1 MKTLKVAG
9 QTLLALFLLVASVP
23 LLAQGDI
30 DLENEDNRIA
40 YSIGANIGQNLV
52 AQQIVD
58 GIELNAFIIGMVDA
72 ISGEPQ
78 MEQAEMMA
86 ALQAYMQA
94 QADSAAEALNENL
107 AASEAFLTENG
118 QRDGVVTLESG
129 LQYQIMESGPDGPSP
144 TTSDS
149 VLAHYHGTLTD
160 GSVFDSSVDRGQP
173 ATFGVSQVIS
183 GWTEALQLMSV
194 GDKWR
199 LYIHPDMAYGE
210 ASPTP
215 AIPPNSA
222 LIFEVELLEIR

>member
-58 GIELNAFIIGMVDA
+58 GIELNAFIVGMVDA

-86 ALQAYMQA
+86 ALQSYMQA
-94 QADSAAEALNENL
+94 QADAAAEALNENL
-107 AASEAFLTENG
+107 A
-118 QRDGVVTLESG
+118 GVK
-129 LQYQIMESGPDGPSP
+129 PS
-144 TTSDS
+144 
-149 VLAHYHGTLTD
+149 
-160 GSVFDSSVDRGQP
+160 
-173 ATFGVSQVIS
+173 
-183 GWTEALQLMSV
+183 
-194 GDKWR
+194 
-199 LYIHPDMAYGE
+199 
-210 ASPTP
+210 
-215 AIPPNSA
+215 
-222 LIFEVELLEIR
+222 